1 MENRIPGANRCFLAT
16 HRLPSQSDAR
26 LDSGL
31 VQLNTDPP
39 VSMNA
44 RRCGTEAQTR
54 VRTGNQVLAG
64 LKIEIRL
71 AVVGLSDRRDKCPSY
86 SQVQSQVRSHPPI
99 ILDERP
105 EQFPSATGGCAI
117 ERLIVNRTTYLAE
130 KQVCR
135 RVASKSAK
143 INKDTILEGV
153 RLHVHLLSADAA
165 THPDVVLAP
174 NHIERVGNG
183 EDVGPALEGSK
194 SAITQR
200 PVSAHKGRTQSATDA
215 VLC

>member
-1 MENRIPGANRCFLAT
+1 MENRIPGTNRRFLAP
-16 HRLPSQSDAR
+16 HRLPSQSDAG

-86 SQVQSQVRSHPPI
+86 SQVQGQVRSHPPI
-99 ILDERP
+99 ILDKRP
-105 EQFPSATGGCAI
+105 DKFPSATGPTPLDRAI
-117 ERLIVNRTTYLAE
+117 
-130 KQVCR
+130 
-135 RVASKSAK
+135 
-143 INKDTILEGV
+143 
-153 RLHVHLLSADAA
+153 A
-165 THPDVVLAP
+165 TAP
-174 NHIERVGNG
+174 
-183 EDVGPALEGSK
+183 P
-194 SAITQR
+194 
-200 PVSAHKGRTQSATDA
+200 
-215 VLC
+215 